1 MRTATRVFIAGALV
15 FGSGCAQTDW
25 IDRTLVTVDLAGV
38 WSGKAYIA
46 HAETGL
52 LIDVRMELE
61 QKGPKVMG
69 SIRPSGAIPWRNVDR
84 SPTTGSLEGTVAGD
98 VFEFRETNGHVTG
111 RLTVGGDGDEM
122 SGEVVEK
129 ATYRVLLRRA
139 R

>member
-46 HAETGL
+46 HAATGL

-61 QKGPKVMG
+61 QAGPKVKG
-69 SIRPSGAIPWRNVDR
+69 SIRPSGSIPWRDLDR
-84 SPTTGSLEGTVAGD
+84 SSTAGSLEGTVAGD
-98 VFEFRETNGHVTG
+98 VFEFKETNGHVKG
-111 RLTVGGDGDEM
+111 RLTVSGDGDEM
-122 SGEVVEK
+122 AGEVVER
-129 ATYRVLLRRA
+129 ATYWVVLRRA